1 MEVGRVVKLFMIQK
15 SAVQTER
22 PLVTESEPGVNSLY
36 QEFENV
42 NRMKLY
48 RYNLWWIYLEFTVVF
63 LKTKHSYCQP
73 KLPPWV
79 IAAMAAQRCEV
90 YRFGPQRGHIA
101 LCSDVRLATMELVRL
116 MAT

>member
-42 NRMKLY
+42 NRMKFH
-48 RYNLWWIYLEFTVVF
+48 RYNFWWIYLEFTVVF
-63 LKTKHSYCQP
+63 
-73 KLPPWV
+73 
-79 IAAMAAQRCEV
+79 
-90 YRFGPQRGHIA
+90 
-101 LCSDVRLATMELVRL
+101 
-116 MAT
+116 